1 MTTESDRLLAQV
13 LLEVWQAVLRDD
25 TLDESSDFLSV
36 GGTSLTAVRI
46 RGHIREE
53 LGKDV
58 PIEEI
63 LRNPS
68 PYAIVDAVTAA
79 PEWNDDW

>member
-1 MTTESDRLLAQV
+1 MTTEPNSRTAQV
-13 LLEVWQAVLRDD
+13 LLEVWQEVLRDD
-25 TLDESSDFLSV
+25 TLHEHSDFLAV

-46 RGHIREE
+46 RGYIREE

-68 PYAIVDAVTAA
+68 PHAIAAAVVAA
-79 PEWNDDW
+79 PDWDEDW

>member
-1 MTTESDRLLAQV
+1 MTTQPDRPMTQV
-13 LLEVWQAVLRDD
+13 LLEVWQEVLRDN
-25 TLDESSDFLSV
+25 TLDETSDFLSV

-46 RGHIREE
+46 RGYIREE

-63 LRNPS
+63 LNNPT
-68 PYAIVDAVTAA
+68 PHAIAAAVTAA
-79 PEWNDDW
+79 PEWDDDW